1 MIVALLIL
9 LGILKFYLLSINQN
23 CINPSTSGIQISV
36 ELPILSEH
44 ERLVSKYRENLKLP
58 ERPLDLNTLFNAKLV
73 ALLNEEDPMLSPI
86 VKALQDEEKKIRAI
100 YFYLNQFIRDL
111 HE

>member
-23 CINPSTSGIQISV
+23 CINPSFSGLQISV

-44 ERLVSKYRENLKLP
+44 ERIVSKYRENLKLP

-73 ALLNEEDPMLSPI
+73 ALITVEDPMLSPI
-86 VKALQDEEKKIRAI
+86 VKALQDKENKTRAI
-100 YFYLNQFIRDL
+100 LVLSKPVHSRSS
-111 HE
+111 